1 MQNQIENDG
10 DEDGKPVDT
19 LYIGNEDIKV
29 AVEKL
34 KAELSLALLD
44 TNQTVNDGKGIEDT
58 IEANQTETS
67 GKDDEIIVLKHQ
79 ENEQSMD
86 C

>member
-34 KAELSLALLD
+34 KADLSQARHD
-44 TNQTVNDGKGIEDT
+44 TNQKVNDSKG
-58 IEANQTETS
+58 IEANQIEKS
-67 GKDDEIIVLKHQ
+67 GNKDEIIVLEHQ
-79 ENEQSMD
+79 ENEPSMD

>member
-1 MQNQIENDG
+1 MQNQIENDAG
-10 DEDGKPVDT
+10 EDDKPVDM

-34 KAELSLALLD
+34 KAELSQARLD
-44 TNQTVNDGKGIEDT
+44 TKQTVNGDKVIEET
-58 IEANQTETS
+58 VEANQIETS
-67 GKDDEIIVLKHQ
+67 GNKDEIIVLENQ
-79 ENEQSMD
+79 ENEPSMD

>member
-1 MQNQIENDG
+1 MNGQVDV
-10 DEDGKPVDT
+10 DKDDKPVDT

-34 KAELSLALLD
+34 KAELAQSRFDAK
-44 TNQTVNDGKGIEDT
+44 QTDRNIWLNE
-58 IEANQTETS
+58 
-67 GKDDEIIVLKHQ
+67 DEIIVLEHQ
-79 ENEQSMD
+79 EKERSMD

>member
-1 MQNQIENDG
+1 MQNQNENDDCED
-10 DEDGKPVDT
+10 DEQVDT

-34 KAELSLALLD
+34 KAELSQARLV
-44 TNQTVNDGKGIEDT
+44 TNQTINDSKGIEET
-58 IEANQTETS
+58 IEANQIEKS
-67 GKDDEIIVLKHQ
+67 GNNDENFEHQ
-79 ENEQSMD
+79 ENKPSMD